1 MAFPFSY
8 PNASAHYLPSLSSA
22 WYRYE
27 AARSF
32 DLDDDLEFCPGLLS
46 EDEVHYINI
55 AYSDR
60 SSSASGSPNSSPLQ
74 MQIQPSSSTNSSYP
88 SSQATTPNAVFNT
101 NVKPQQLPSSSRQRN
116 AIPIVNPNTG
126 MRVSSPP
133 LSSNASR
140 AAAHPAQLPRRHW

>member
-1 MAFPFSY
+1 MSFPFSFQG
-8 PNASAHYLPSLSSA
+8 ASSHYMPSMSST

-46 EDEVHYINI
+46 EDEVNFINV

-60 SSSASGSPNSSPLQ
+60 SSSTSGSPNSSPLQ
-74 MQIQPSSSTNSSYP
+74 MQIQPSSSAGSPY
-88 SSQATTPNAVFNT
+88 SSQTSTPNSLFNT
-101 NVKPQQLPSSSRQRN
+101 NVKHLTSTSRQRN
-116 AIPIVNPNTG
+116 AIPIVNPTTG

-133 LSSNASR
+133 LSSSGVPRPTNAQSV
-140 AAAHPAQLPRRHW
+140 QLPRRHW